1 MNTEVKTEQI
11 PEIYPITHS
20 EFCLEKNLK
29 NLNEIN
35 FFQYRRKNTQERII
49 KHDLS
54 FLDKNLKVILNSHHK
69 DLYHDDFI
77 GMHLTS
83 SDLMATSENPISKNK
98 ILGASCH
105 NTDEIKKALILGVD
119 YIFIS
124 PIKENLKAN
133 KVLGW
138 KGFQNICQ
146 QIDIPVFALGGVGPE
161 DLEESKNNGG
171 YGVSGIRKFWSIS
184 VL

>member
-1 MNTEVKTEQI
+1 MIEQI
-11 PEIYPITHS
+11 H
-20 EFCLEKNLK
+20 LVL
-29 NLNEIN
+29 LNGC
-35 FFQYRRKNTQERII
+35 Y
-49 KHDLS
+49 
-54 FLDKNLKVILNSHHK
+54 
-69 DLYHDDFI
+69 
-77 GMHLTS
+77 
-83 SDLMATSENPISKNK
+83 PISKNK

-146 QIDIPVFALGGVGPE
+146 QIDIPVFALGGVPVPSVAHRAF
-161 DLEESKNNGG
+161 LEERLDQLLDVGDLIGAPRVARAFGAAVRRRPSWRPSACR
-171 YGVSGIRKFWSIS
+171 GVHSSA
-184 VL
+184 